1 MKLINLP
8 ALLPALLLGACSQL
22 PGPTMKSHD
31 LSGSHIYSSGPSL
44 SSFVVQDRNNPRK
57 ICADR
62 GADAAFEFSEAG
74 DFSLSLVSVG
84 KSDGEKSSAKENSGE
99 EEMVGR
105 TPAVLIARELLY
117 RTCELSMN
125 YSLTKEEAISLFK
138 GTRDSIEK
146 GWVSE
151 AAKTTITI
159 GDTLTNKNSF
169 SVTQS
174 DTTNTQDTTTTTGSA
189 STTSSTSDASAST
202 TGSASTT
209 SSTSDASGGDSTT
222 NDGQA
227 SETDQNQ

>member
-22 PGPTMKSHD
+22 PGPTMKSHN

-62 GADAAFEFSEAG
+62 GADAAFEFSEEG

-117 RTCELSMN
+117 RTCELYMN

-159 GDTLTNKNSF
+159 GDALTNKNSV

-174 DTTNTQDTTTTTGSA
+174 DTTNTQDTTSTTGSA
-189 STTSSTSDASAST
+189 STST

-227 SETDQNQ
+227 SATDQNQ

>member
-44 SSFVVQDRNNPRK
+44 SNFVVQDRNNPRK

-62 GADAAFEFSEAG
+62 GADAAFEFSEEG
-74 DFSLSLVSVG
+74 NFSLSLVSVG

-159 GDTLTNKNSF
+159 GDTLTNKNSV

-174 DTTNTQDTTTTTGSA
+174 DTTNTQDTTSTTGSA

>member
-44 SSFVVQDRNNPRK
+44 SSFVVEDRNNPRK

-62 GADAAFEFSEAG
+62 GADAAFEFSQEG

-84 KSDGEKSSAKENSGE
+84 KSDGEKSGVKENSGE

-151 AAKTTITI
+151 AAKTTVTI
-159 GDTLTNKNSF
+159 GDTLTNKNSVSF
-169 SVTQS
+169 TQS
-174 DTTNTQDTTTTTGSA
+174 DTTNTQDTT
-189 STTSSTSDASAST
+189 ST

-209 SSTSDASGGDSTT
+209 SSTSDAASTTSSTSNASDGDSTT
-222 NDGQA
+222 SDGQA
-227 SETDQNQ
+227 SETDQDQ

>member
-22 PGPTMKSHD
+22 PGPTMKSHN

-62 GADAAFEFSEAG
+62 GADAAFEFSEEG
-74 DFSLSLVSVG
+74 NFSLSLVSVG
-84 KSDGEKSSAKENSGE
+84 KSDGDKSSAKENSGE

-159 GDTLTNKNSF
+159 GDTLTQLVLREALRQPRLHRMPALVLREALRQPRLHRMPAAATAPPMMDKLRRPIKTSKN
-169 SVTQS
+169 
-174 DTTNTQDTTTTTGSA
+174 
-189 STTSSTSDASAST
+189 
-202 TGSASTT
+202 
-209 SSTSDASGGDSTT
+209 
-222 NDGQA
+222 
-227 SETDQNQ
+227 NQ

>member
-22 PGPTMKSHD
+22 PGPTMQSHD

-44 SSFVVQDRNNPRK
+44 SSFVVEDRNNPRK

-62 GADAAFEFSEAG
+62 GADAAFEFSEEA

-151 AAKTTITI
+151 AAKTTVTI
-159 GDTLTNKNSF
+159 GDTLTNKNSVSF
-169 SVTQS
+169 TQS
-174 DTTNTQDTTTTTGSA
+174 DTTNTQDTT
-189 STTSSTSDASAST
+189 ST

-222 NDGQA
+222 DDGQASETDDGQA